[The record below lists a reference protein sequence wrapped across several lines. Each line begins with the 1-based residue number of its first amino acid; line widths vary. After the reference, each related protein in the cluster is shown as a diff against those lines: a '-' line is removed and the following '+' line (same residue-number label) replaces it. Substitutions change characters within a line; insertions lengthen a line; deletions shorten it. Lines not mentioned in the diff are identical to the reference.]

1 MKNDEVVAVQ
11 TSRSISCINYL
22 LDMFACPS
30 YDDVRSSFC
39 SGRGSHD

>member
-1 MKNDEVVAVQ
+1 MKNDEVVPVQ

-30 YDDVRSSFC
+30 YDDVPSCFC
-39 SGRGSHD
+39 GERGSHD